1 MLTANPNPNPGKLR
15 ETRLPHTLATRNPPL
30 ASWPTTNNHTHHLA
44 GHDPRQTVSN
54 SGEACV
60 QDRLRRSRDRA
71 HTTMPLRCA
80 HLEETHT
87 IAPRHMLRIC
97 THECQLDIR
106 TLEGVDS
113 QCTLLHASNRSPR
126 KDAIAKRS
134 LGVEIFRRVKRV
146 KTLPIFIHLWHGIH
160 SSTLDIS
167 DLLASRR
174 VRFTVA
180 VPVLDLQQ
188 HRFSGLELHRLRV

>member
-1 MLTANPNPNPGKLR
+1 
-15 ETRLPHTLATRNPPL
+15 
-30 ASWPTTNNHTHHLA
+30 
-44 GHDPRQTVSN
+44 
-54 SGEACV
+54 
-60 QDRLRRSRDRA
+60 
-71 HTTMPLRCA
+71 
-80 HLEETHT
+80 
-87 IAPRHMLRIC
+87 MLRIC